1 MFVLSFEK
9 YFDVLK
15 IFKIKDNLMITL
27 FKNKTYYSDLWH
39 KKYQKLGNF
48 LVQSLLKRPF
58 NLIYSLSPSQSSE
71 NDYKL

>member
-1 MFVLSFEK
+1 
-9 YFDVLK
+9 
-15 IFKIKDNLMITL
+15 MITL

-71 NDYKL
+71 NDYKLWKAKKTPGQSSLHLD